1 MDTSCYAFK
10 IPCHTF
16 MLPTIFES
24 TNDLE
29 ILEPEEKYDL
39 MIMTGI

>member
-1 MDTSCYAFK
+1 MHHVMLLKY
-10 IPCHTF
+10 IVTF
-16 MLPTIFES
+16 LLLPTAFES

-39 MIMTGI
+39 MIMTEI

>member
-1 MDTSCYAFK
+1 MLLKYLATLFL
-10 IPCHTF
+10 
-16 MLPTIFES
+16 LPTIFES